1 MKLKYFVSFIIAMI
15 GLGGLQGCKKHQDCV
30 ASNMQLIEL
39 PQYQS
44 IGTPDFYFLTG
55 SFSNNEF
62 RLTGT
67 NKNQQCEYSEE
78 RPNSCE
84 FEIRFL
90 PETNLTE
97 GTTYRI
103 GGASPQAH
111 ATVQEVL
118 YTSEP
123 LGPYRT
129 DQALFPGFQEPDTGT
144 VTIVHLD
151 WANNVI
157 SGRFNFRATAYS
169 STFRRS
175 VFTGVF
181 NLVPASDQ

>member
-15 GLGGLQGCKKHQDCV
+15 GLGGLQGCKKRQDCV

-44 IGTPDFYFLTG
+44 TGTPDFYFLTG

-103 GGASPQAH
+103 G
-111 ATVQEVL
+111 
-118 YTSEP
+118 EP
-123 LGPYRT
+123 LPKPMPLCRKCYTLQSRLDRIELT
-129 DQALFPGFQEPDTGT
+129 RLFSRD
-144 VTIVHLD
+144 
-151 WANNVI
+151 
-157 SGRFNFRATAYS
+157 S
-169 STFRRS
+169 RS
-175 VFTGVF
+175 RIPE
-181 NLVPASDQ
+181 L